1 MSRLQTV
8 IVGTDMD
15 ILLAESSSIVTL
27 LLPVD
32 ASHCITS
39 PLAPS
44 DLMMGSFS

>member
-1 MSRLQTV
+1 
-8 IVGTDMD
+8 MD
-15 ILLAESSSIVTL
+15 IALDESSSIVIL

-44 DLMMGSFS
+44 DLMIGSFS